1 MRPVSII
8 LSAEVDQQAMR
19 ECVCNDI
26 FSKTFKPS
34 KLLSQPTPTLGR
46 PEKTPGI
53 VGVTKLLRVNDE
65 AKVFGLCLLASLITS
80 LNLFQSVYLCI
91 YFKGLNSEGQF
102 RKARGKGPRRD
113 PLALLSLSHFVY
125 VFYNGNIKYI

>member
-34 KLLSQPTPTLGR
+34 KLLSQPTLTLGR

-53 VGVTKLLRVNDE
+53 VGHQIIESN
-65 AKVFGLCLLASLITS
+65 
-80 LNLFQSVYLCI
+80 
-91 YFKGLNSEGQF
+91 
-102 RKARGKGPRRD
+102 
-113 PLALLSLSHFVY
+113 
-125 VFYNGNIKYI
+125 